1 MCRVLTPYTTK
12 GDARPLWIPH
22 QSGARSKLRGIIR
35 FKAEIMKALD
45 LYALAAA
52 LYVTGGVFMK
62 HSAGLTRWLP
72 GLALVALFSAGAL
85 MQAWAMKREPLG
97 SSYVVVLGL
106 EALLA
111 VLAGY
116 FLFAEQMT
124 IKMIS
129 GVVLVVLGMILL
141 RLS

>member
-1 MCRVLTPYTTK
+1 
-12 GDARPLWIPH
+12 
-22 QSGARSKLRGIIR
+22 
-35 FKAEIMKALD
+35 
-45 LYALAAA
+45 
-52 LYVTGGVFMK
+52 
-62 HSAGLTRWLP
+62 
-72 GLALVALFSAGAL
+72 

-116 FLFAEQMT
+116 FLFAEQIS

-129 GVVLVVLGMILL
+129 GVILVILGMILL

>member
-1 MCRVLTPYTTK
+1 
-12 GDARPLWIPH
+12 
-22 QSGARSKLRGIIR
+22 
-35 FKAEIMKALD
+35 MKALAF
-45 LYALAAA
+45 YILAAA

-85 MQAWAMKREPLG
+85 VQAWAMKREPLG

-111 VLAGY
+111 VVAGY
-116 FLFAEQMT
+116 FLFAERMT

-129 GVVLVVLGMILL
+129 GVVLVVLGIVVL
-141 RLS
+141 RLP

>member
-1 MCRVLTPYTTK
+1 
-12 GDARPLWIPH
+12 
-22 QSGARSKLRGIIR
+22 
-35 FKAEIMKALD
+35 MKALA

-72 GLALVALFSAGAL
+72 TVALVVVFGAGAL

-97 SSYVVVLGL
+97 SSYVIVLGL
-106 EALLA
+106 ETLLA

-129 GVVLVVLGMILL
+129 GVVLVILGMVLL